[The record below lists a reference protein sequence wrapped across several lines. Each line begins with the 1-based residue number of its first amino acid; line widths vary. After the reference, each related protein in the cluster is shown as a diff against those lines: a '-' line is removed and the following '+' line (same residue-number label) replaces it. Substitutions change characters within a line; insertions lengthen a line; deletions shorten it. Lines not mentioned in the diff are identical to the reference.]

1 MTRRKILTALTFVVL
16 ATLASIGSAQAQG
29 SAAQPADPWPRQ
41 FKLNNATALVY
52 QPQVESWE
60 NNMLNFRAVVSVTPS
75 GSKQEILGVI
85 WAAART
91 QVNRVTRI
99 VVLEDI
105 KLTKSNFPTL
115 ADNGASYMRALQQQS
130 VASQRTISLDRLQAA
145 LVNSEGPKPAPVVVN
160 NDPPQIII
168 AYAPSILV
176 SISGN
181 PIVRPVAG
189 TAFERV
195 INTEALMLQP
205 QGGGN
210 YYLHVYDGWMSAG
223 VITGPWSRATTS
235 PTGIDEVAT
244 SLAKTGQVD
253 LLDGGNMQPKPSLA
267 KATPAI
273 YVSQTPTEMLVF
285 QGEPSFT
292 PIAGTNLQWATN
304 TTADVI
310 LDTGSGNYYILVAGR
325 WYRAPALTGAG
336 PWTYVASNA
345 LPADFKRIPVNSPAG
360 VVLASVAG
368 TPQAQEAL
376 IANSIPQTATI
387 PLVNGPKF
395 SPVFD
400 GAPQFH
406 PIQSTTLQY
415 VVNSPTPII
424 RVDANTYYALTA
436 GVWFVATSVNGPWA
450 VATYVPPVIY
460 SIPPSSR
467 LYYVTYVKVYGST
480 DKVVYVGYTPG
491 YMGTVVSP
499 DGVVVYG
506 TGYVYDPWVG
516 TVYYPV
522 PVTYGVMAQ
531 PVYNPAVGMAFG
543 FAMGVTA
550 AAMTASYY
558 HPIYYPVYYHPGYYP
573 YYGVPCCGSVSG
585 NVYGQWGNTAY
596 SGTRTYYNNY
606 GGAYGTQASGTY
618 SNYATGTTGSYQGG
632 RSYDPYTGQAQAGY
646 DRTFN
651 TTAGGSGNVER
662 GETYNTAT
670 GRYAYG
676 SSVQATGAEG
686 RTISSDTGAV
696 SNPETGQAAAGRQT
710 TVSNPST
717 GASKTTTSAA
727 GVGPGGAAAGRQ
739 TTYTNPTTGKTETYS
754 AATVNNNHYADVNG
768 NVYKN
773 TGDGWQKY
781 DTSTTP
787 APSSSP
793 SQPRSSSTLGST
805 SQQPRSTGSWQS
817 AGGDTSWA
825 DREQQARNQGEDRF
839 SSFSQSQAGA
849 PGSTGES
856 RFDSGEGGLGSRFS
870 GGGGGGWADRL
881 GAGAGGAG
889 RFGGGGFG
897 GFRGRR

>member
-1 MTRRKILTALTFVVL
+1 MTSRKIFPAIAFVFLGALAWINL
-16 ATLASIGSAQAQG
+16 AGAQG
-29 SAAQPADPWPRQ
+29 NGAKPADPWPRQ
-41 FKLNNATALVY
+41 FKLSNATALVY
-52 QPQVESWE
+52 QPQVDSWE
-60 NNMLNFRAVVSVTPS
+60 NNMLNFRAVVSITPS

-85 WAAART
+85 WATTRT
-91 QVNRVTRI
+91 QVNRVSRI

-115 ADNGASYMRALQQQS
+115 PDQGAAYMRALQQRS
-130 VASQRTISLDRLQAA
+130 VPSQKTISLDRLQAS
-145 LVNSEGPKPAPVVVN
+145 LVATGNVQPATVAVN

-176 SISGN
+176 SVSGS
-181 PIVRPVAG
+181 PIVRPVTG
-189 TAFERV
+189 TTFERV
-195 INTEALMLQP
+195 INTEALMLQS

-223 VITGPWSRATTS
+223 SIMGPWSRATTS
-235 PTGIDEVAT
+235 PAGIDQVAT

-253 LLDGGNMQPKPSLA
+253 MLDGGNMQPKPSLA
-267 KATPAI
+267 KATPTV
-273 YVSQTPTEMLVF
+273 YVSQTPAEMLVF
-285 QGEPSFT
+285 QGQPSFT
-292 PIAGTNLQWATN
+292 PIAGTSLQWASN

-310 LDTGSGNYYILVAGR
+310 LDTGSGNYYILVAAR

-336 PWTYVASNA
+336 PWTYVASNT
-345 LPADFKRIPVNSPAG
+345 LPADFSGIPVNSPAG

-387 PLVNGPKF
+387 QLVNGPKF
-395 SPVFD
+395 TPVFD
-400 GAPQFH
+400 GAPQFQ

-436 GVWFVATSVNGPWA
+436 GVWFSAPSVTGPWV
-450 VATYVPPVIY
+450 VATYVPAVIY
-460 SIPPSSR
+460 TIPPSSR
-467 LYYVTYVKVYGST
+467 LYYVIYVKVYGAT

-491 YMGTVVSP
+491 YMGTVVSS
-499 DGVVVYG
+499 DGVVVFG
-506 TGYVYDPWVG
+506 TGYSYQPWVG

-618 SNYATGTTGSYQGG
+618 TNYATGTTGSYQGG
-632 RSYDPYTGQAQAGY
+632 RSYNPYTGQAQAGY
-646 DRTFN
+646 DRSFN
-651 TTAGGSGNVER
+651 TTAGGSGNVAR

-710 TVSNPST
+710 TVSNPNT

-727 GVGPGGAAAGRQ
+727 GAGPGGAGAARQ
-739 TTYTNPTTGKTETYS
+739 TTYTNPTTGKTETYG
-754 AATVNNNHYADVNG
+754 AAKVNNNYYADVNG

-787 APSSSP
+787 APSSSA
-793 SQPRSSSTLGST
+793 SQPHPSTT
-805 SQQPRSTGSWQS
+805 ASQQPRSTGNWQS

-825 DREQQARNQGEDRF
+825 DREQQARTQGENRF
-839 SSFSQSQAGA
+839 SNFSQSQAG
-849 PGSTGES
+849 
-856 RFDSGEGGLGSRFS
+856 GLGTSENRLGSGS
-870 GGGGGGWADRL
+870 GGGSGWADRL
-881 GAGAGGAG
+881 GGAGGGGAG
-889 RFGGGGFG
+889 RFTGGGG

>member
-1 MTRRKILTALTFVVL
+1 MTSRRFIVVALVMV
-16 ATLASIGSAQAQG
+16 SAWVWTSPALAQG
-29 SAAQPADPWPRQ
+29 NGGQPADPWPRQ

-52 QPQVESWE
+52 QPQVDSWE
-60 NNMLNFRAVVSVTPS
+60 NNMLNFRAVVSITPS
-75 GSKQEILGVI
+75 GSKQETLGVI
-85 WAAART
+85 WATART

-130 VASQRTISLDRLQAA
+130 IPSQRTISLDRLQAS

-168 AYAPSILV
+168 AYAPAILV

-181 PIVRPVAG
+181 PVVRPVPA
-189 TAFERV
+189 TSFERV
-195 INTEALMLQP
+195 INTEGVLLQP

-223 VITGPWSRATTS
+223 AITGPWSRAMTL
-235 PTGIDEVAT
+235 PAGIDQVAT
-244 SLAKTGQVD
+244 GLAKTGQVD

-292 PIAGTNLQWATN
+292 PITSTNLQWATN

-310 LDTGSGNYYILVAGR
+310 LDKSSGDYYILIAGR
-325 WYRAPALTGAG
+325 WYRAPALTSAG
-336 PWTYVASNA
+336 PWSYVASNT

-395 SPVFD
+395 TPVFD
-400 GAPQFH
+400 GAPQFQ
-406 PIQSTTLQY
+406 PIPSTTLQY

-436 GVWFVATSVNGPWA
+436 GVWFVATSVKGPWA

-460 SIPPSSR
+460 TIPPSSR

-531 PVYNPAVGMAFG
+531 PVNNPSVGMAFG

-618 SNYATGTTGSYQGG
+618 TNYATGTTGTYQGG

-651 TTAGGSGNVER
+651 TTAGGSGSVER
-662 GETYNTAT
+662 GDTYNTAT

-676 SSVQATGAEG
+676 SDVQATGAQG
-686 RTISSDTGAV
+686 RTISSETGAV

-710 TVSNPST
+710 TVSNPNT

-727 GVGPGGAAAGRQ
+727 GVGPGGEGAGRQ
-739 TTYTNPTTGKTETYS
+739 TTYTNPTTGKTETYG

-781 DTSTTP
+781 DTGSTP
-787 APSSSP
+787 APSSSA

-825 DREQQARNQGEDRF
+825 DREQQARTQGEDRF
-839 SSFSQSQAGA
+839 NSFSQSQAGGL
-849 PGSTGES
+849 GSTGES
-856 RFDSGEGGLGSRFS
+856 RFGSGESGLGSRFS
-870 GGGGGGWADRL
+870 GGGGGGWADRF

-889 RFGGGGFG
+889 RFGGGGF
-897 GFRGRR
+897 RRR

>member
-1 MTRRKILTALTFVVL
+1 MTIRRILAAIAIVVLGALTS
-16 ATLASIGSAQAQG
+16 ASPVRAQG
-29 SAAQPADPWPRQ
+29 NEAQPADPWPRQ
-41 FKLNNATALVY
+41 IKLNNATALVY
-52 QPQVESWE
+52 QPQVDSWE
-60 NNMLNFRAVVSVTPS
+60 NNMLNFRAVVSITPT

-85 WAAART
+85 WATART

-115 ADNGASYMRALQQQS
+115 PDNGAAYMRTLQQQS
-130 VASQRTISLDRLQAA
+130 VPSQRTISLDRLQAS
-145 LVNSEGPKPAPVVVN
+145 LVNSEGPKPPPVVVN

-223 VITGPWSRATTS
+223 AITGPWSRATNS
-235 PTGIDEVAT
+235 PAGIDQVAT
-244 SLAKTGQVD
+244 NLAKTGQVD

-267 KATPAI
+267 KATPTI
-273 YVSQTPTEMLVF
+273 YVSQTATEMLVF

-310 LDTGSGNYYILVAGR
+310 LDTGSANYYILVAGR

-336 PWTYVASNA
+336 PWTYVASNT

-395 SPVFD
+395 TPVFD
-400 GAPQFH
+400 GTPQFQ
-406 PIQSTTLQY
+406 PIQGTTLQY

-436 GVWFVATSVNGPWA
+436 GVWFVAASMKGPWA

-460 SIPPSSR
+460 TIPPSSR

-573 YYGVPCCGSVSG
+573 YYGPPCCGSVSG

-618 SNYATGTTGSYQGG
+618 TNYATGTTGSYQGG
-632 RSYDPYTGQAQAGY
+632 RSYNPYTGQAQAGY

-651 TTAGGSGNVER
+651 TTAGGSGSVER

-686 RTISSDTGAV
+686 RTISSETGAV

-710 TVSNPST
+710 TVSNPNT
-717 GASKTTTSAA
+717 GASKTTTSAT
-727 GVGPGGAAAGRQ
+727 GVGPGGAGAGRQ
-739 TTYTNPTTGKTETYS
+739 TTYTNPTTGKTETYG
-754 AATVNNNHYADVNG
+754 AAKVNNNYYADVNG

-787 APSSSP
+787 APSSS
-793 SQPRSSSTLGST
+793 STQSRQSSTLSST
-805 SQQPRSTGSWQS
+805 SQQPRSTGSWQN
-817 AGGDTSWA
+817 AGADTSWA
-825 DREQQARNQGEDRF
+825 DREQQARTQGEDRF
-839 SSFSQSQAGA
+839 NSFSQNQAGGL
-849 PGSTGES
+849 GSTGES
-856 RFDSGEGGLGSRFS
+856 RFGSGEGSLGSRFG

-889 RFGGGGFG
+889 RFGGGGF
-897 GFRGRR
+897 RRR

>member
-1 MTRRKILTALTFVVL
+1 MTNRKILVAIAFVVL
-16 ATLASIGSAQAQG
+16 GTLAWTSPARAAQG
-29 SAAQPADPWPRQ
+29 NAGQPADPWPRQ
-41 FKLNNATALVY
+41 FKLKNATALVY
-52 QPQVESWE
+52 QPQVDSWE
-60 NNMLNFRAVVSVTPS
+60 NNMLNFRAVVSITPS

-85 WAAART
+85 WATART
-91 QVNRVTRI
+91 QVNRVSRI

-115 ADNGASYMRALQQQS
+115 PDQGASYMRALQQQS
-130 VASQRTISLDRLQAA
+130 VPSQRTISLDRLQAS
-145 LVNSEGPKPAPVVVN
+145 LVASGNVQPATVPVN

-168 AYAPSILV
+168 AQAPAILV

-181 PIVRPVAG
+181 PIVRPVAS

-223 VITGPWSRATTS
+223 AITGPWSRATTS
-235 PTGIDEVAT
+235 PTGIDQVAT
-244 SLAKTGQVD
+244 NLAKTGQVD
-253 LLDGGNMQPKPSLA
+253 MLDGGNMQPKPSLA
-267 KATPAI
+267 KATPTV
-273 YVSQTPTEMLVF
+273 YVSQTPAEMLVF
-285 QGEPSFT
+285 QGAPNFT
-292 PIAGTNLQWATN
+292 PIAGTSLQWASN

-336 PWTYVASNA
+336 PWTYVASNT
-345 LPADFKRIPVNSPAG
+345 LPADFSRIPVDSPAG

-368 TPQAQEAL
+368 TPQAKEAL

-387 PLVNGPKF
+387 QLVNGPKL

-400 GAPQFH
+400 GTPQFQ

-415 VVNSPTPII
+415 VANSPTPII

-436 GVWFVATSVNGPWA
+436 GVWFSAPSVTGPWV
-450 VATYVPPVIY
+450 VATYVPAVIY
-460 SIPPSSR
+460 TIPPSSR
-467 LYYVTYVKVYGST
+467 LYYVTYVKVYGAT

-491 YMGTVVSP
+491 YMGTVVSS
-499 DGVVVYG
+499 DGVVVFG
-506 TGYVYDPWVG
+506 TGYPYQPWVG

-596 SGTRTYYNNY
+596 SGSRTYYNNY

-618 SNYATGTTGSYQGG
+618 TNYATGTTGSYQGG
-632 RSYDPYTGQAQAGY
+632 RSYNPYTGQAQAGY

-651 TTAGGSGNVER
+651 TTAGGSGNVAR

-710 TVSNPST
+710 TVSNPNT
-717 GASKTTTSAA
+717 GASKTTTTAA
-727 GVGPGGAAAGRQ
+727 GVGPGGTAAGRQ
-739 TTYTNPTTGKTETYS
+739 TTYTNPTTGKTETYG
-754 AATVNNNHYADVNG
+754 AAKVGNNYYADANG

-781 DTSTTP
+781 DTSSSP
-787 APSSSP
+787 APASS
-793 SQPRSSSTLGST
+793 SQPRSSSTLNST

-825 DREQQARNQGEDRF
+825 DREQQARTQGEDRF
-839 SSFSQSQAGA
+839 SSFSQSQSGGL
-849 PGSTGES
+849 GSTGES
-856 RFDSGEGGLGSRFS
+856 RFGS
-870 GGGGGGWADRL
+870 GGGGWADRF

-889 RFGGGGFG
+889 RFGGGGE
-897 GFRGRR
+897 FRGRR

>member
-1 MTRRKILTALTFVVL
+1 MTRRKNLVAFTFVVL
-16 ATLASIGSAQAQG
+16 VTLASIGLAQAQG
-29 SAAQPADPWPRQ
+29 NGAQPADPWPRQ
-41 FKLNNATALVY
+41 FKLSNATALVY
-52 QPQVESWE
+52 QPQVDSWE
-60 NNMLNFRAVVSVTPS
+60 NNMLNFRAVVSITPN
-75 GSKQEILGVI
+75 GAKQEILGVI
-85 WAAART
+85 WATART
-91 QVNRVTRI
+91 QVNRVSRI

-115 ADNGASYMRALQQQS
+115 PDNGAAYMRALQQQS
-130 VASQRTISLDRLQAA
+130 VPSQKTISLDRLQAS
-145 LVNSEGPKPAPVVVN
+145 LVATGNIQPPTVVVN

-168 AYAPSILV
+168 AYAPSVLV

-223 VITGPWSRATTS
+223 AITGPWSRATSS
-235 PTGIDEVAT
+235 PASIDQVAT
-244 SLAKTGQVD
+244 NLAKTGQVD
-253 LLDGGNMQPKPSLA
+253 MLDGGNMQPKPSLA
-267 KATPAI
+267 KATPTI

-285 QGEPSFT
+285 QGQPSFT
-292 PIAGTNLQWATN
+292 PITGTSLQWASN

-325 WYRAPALTGAG
+325 WYRAPALTSAG
-336 PWTYVASNA
+336 PWTYVASNT
-345 LPADFKRIPVNSPAG
+345 LPADFKRIPANSPAG

-387 PLVNGPKF
+387 QLVNGPKF
-395 SPVFD
+395 TPVFD
-400 GAPQFH
+400 GPPQFQ
-406 PIQSTTLQY
+406 PIPSTTLQY

-424 RVDANTYYALTA
+424 LVDANTYYALTA
-436 GVWFVATSVNGPWA
+436 GVWFTAPSVTGPWV
-450 VATYVPPVIY
+450 VATYVPAMIY
-460 SIPPSSR
+460 TIPPSSR
-467 LYYVTYVKVYGST
+467 LYYVTYVKVYGAT

-491 YMGTVVSP
+491 YMGTVVSA
-499 DGVVVYG
+499 DGVVVFG
-506 TGYVYDPWVG
+506 TGYPYQPWVG

-606 GGAYGTQASGTY
+606 GGAYGTTASGTY
-618 SNYATGTTGSYQGG
+618 TNYATGTTGSYQGG
-632 RSYDPYTGQAQAGY
+632 RSYNPYTGQAQAGY

-651 TTAGGSGNVER
+651 TTAGGSGNVAR

-686 RTISSDTGAV
+686 RTISSDAGAV
-696 SNPETGQAAAGRQT
+696 SNPETGQAGAGRQT
-710 TVSNPST
+710 TVSNPNT

-727 GVGPGGAAAGRQ
+727 GIGPGGAGAGRQ
-739 TTYTNPTTGKTETYS
+739 TTYTNPTTGKTETYG
-754 AATVNNNHYADVNG
+754 AAKVNNNYYADANG

-773 TGDGWQKY
+773 TGNGWQKY
-781 DTSTTP
+781 NTSTTP
-787 APSSSP
+787 A
-793 SQPRSSSTLGST
+793 SSSTLGST
-805 SQQPRSTGSWQS
+805 SQQSRTTGSWQN

-825 DREQQARNQGEDRF
+825 DREQQARAQGEDRF
-839 SSFSQSQAGA
+839 NSFSQSQAG
-849 PGSTGES
+849 GLSSTSES
-856 RFDSGEGGLGSRFS
+856 RFGSGSGGFS
-870 GGGGGGWADRL
+870 DGGGGGWADRF

-889 RFGGGGFG
+889 RFGGGGF
-897 GFRGRR
+897 RRR

>member
-1 MTRRKILTALTFVVL
+1 
-16 ATLASIGSAQAQG
+16 
-29 SAAQPADPWPRQ
+29 
-41 FKLNNATALVY
+41 
-52 QPQVESWE
+52 
-60 NNMLNFRAVVSVTPS
+60 
-75 GSKQEILGVI
+75 
-85 WAAART
+85 
-91 QVNRVTRI
+91 
-99 VVLEDI
+99 
-105 KLTKSNFPTL
+105 
-115 ADNGASYMRALQQQS
+115 
-130 VASQRTISLDRLQAA
+130 
-145 LVNSEGPKPAPVVVN
+145 
-160 NDPPQIII
+160 
-168 AYAPSILV
+168 
-176 SISGN
+176 
-181 PIVRPVAG
+181 
-189 TAFERV
+189 
-195 INTEALMLQP
+195 
-205 QGGGN
+205 
-210 YYLHVYDGWMSAG
+210 MSAG
-223 VITGPWSRATTS
+223 AITGPWSRAMTL
-235 PTGIDEVAT
+235 PAGIDQVAT
-244 SLAKTGQVD
+244 GLAKTGQVD

-292 PIAGTNLQWATN
+292 PITSTNLQWATN

-310 LDTGSGNYYILVAGR
+310 LDKSSGDYYILIAGR
-325 WYRAPALTGAG
+325 WYRAPALTNAG
-336 PWTYVASNA
+336 PWSYVASNT

-395 SPVFD
+395 TPVFD
-400 GAPQFH
+400 GAPQFQ
-406 PIQSTTLQY
+406 PIPSTTLQY

-436 GVWFVATSVNGPWA
+436 GVWFVATSVKGPWA

-460 SIPPSSR
+460 TIPPSSR

-531 PVYNPAVGMAFG
+531 PVNNPSVGMAFG

-596 SGTRTYYNNY
+596 SGTRTY
-606 GGAYGTQASGTY
+606 T
-618 SNYATGTTGSYQGG
+618 NYATGTTGTYQGG

-651 TTAGGSGNVER
+651 TTAGGSGSVER
-662 GETYNTAT
+662 GDTYNTAT

-676 SSVQATGAEG
+676 SDVQATGAQG
-686 RTISSDTGAV
+686 RTISSETGAV

-710 TVSNPST
+710 TVSNPNT
-717 GASKTTTSAA
+717 GASKTTTSAT
-727 GVGPGGAAAGRQ
+727 GVGPAGAGAGRQ
-739 TTYTNPTTGKTETYS
+739 TTYTNPTTGKTETYG
-754 AATVNNNHYADVNG
+754 AAKVNNNYYADVNG

-781 DTSTTP
+781 DAGTTQAT
-787 APSSSP
+787 APSSS
-793 SQPRSSSTLGST
+793 QPRG
-805 SQQPRSTGSWQS
+805 TGSWQG

-825 DREQQARNQGEDRF
+825 DREQQARTQGEDRF
-839 SSFSQSQAGA
+839 NSFSQSQAGGL
-849 PGSTGES
+849 GSTGES
-856 RFDSGEGGLGSRFS
+856 RFGSGESGLGSRFS
-870 GGGGGGWADRL
+870 GGGGGGWADRF

-889 RFGGGGFG
+889 RFGGGGF
-897 GFRGRR
+897 RRR

>member
-1 MTRRKILTALTFVVL
+1 MTNRKILVAIAFVVL
-16 ATLASIGSAQAQG
+16 GAMALTNPAWAQG
-29 SAAQPADPWPRQ
+29 NGAQPADPWPRQ
-41 FKLNNATALVY
+41 FKLSNATALVY
-52 QPQVESWE
+52 QPQVDSWE
-60 NNMLNFRAVVSVTPS
+60 NSMLNFRAVVSITPS

-85 WAAART
+85 WATART
-91 QVNRVTRI
+91 QVNRVSRI

-105 KLTKSNFPTL
+105 KLAKSSFPTL
-115 ADNGASYMRALQQQS
+115 PDQGAAYMRALQQQS
-130 VASQRTISLDRLQAA
+130 VPSQRTISLDRLQAS
-145 LVNSEGPKPAPVVVN
+145 LVASGNVHPATVVVN

-168 AYAPSILV
+168 AQAPAILV
-176 SISGN
+176 SISGS
-181 PIVRPVAG
+181 PVVRPVSG
-189 TAFERV
+189 TNFQRV
-195 INTEALMLQP
+195 INTEALMLSP
-205 QGGGN
+205 QGDSN
-210 YYLHVYDGWMSAG
+210 YYLHVYDGWVYASA
-223 VITGPWSRATTS
+223 IAGPWSRATTS
-235 PTGIDEVAT
+235 PAGIDQVAT
-244 SLAKTGQVD
+244 NLAKTGQVD

-267 KATPAI
+267 KATPTI
-273 YVSQTPTEMLVF
+273 YVSQTPAEMLVF
-285 QGEPSFT
+285 QGAPNFT
-292 PIAGTNLQWATN
+292 PIAGTSLQWATN

-310 LDTGSGNYYILVAGR
+310 LATGSSNYYILVAGR
-325 WYRAPALTGAG
+325 WYKAPALTGAG
-336 PWTYVASNA
+336 PWTYVASNT
-345 LPADFKRIPVNSPAG
+345 LPADFTRIPVNSPAG

-368 TPQAQEAL
+368 TPQAKEAL

-387 PLVNGPKF
+387 QRVNGPKF

-400 GAPQFH
+400 GAPQFQ
-406 PIQSTTLQY
+406 PIQGTPLQY

-436 GVWFVATSVNGPWA
+436 GVWFSATSVSGPWV
-450 VATYVPPVIY
+450 VAIYVPAVIY
-460 SIPPSSR
+460 TIPPSSR

-480 DKVVYVGYTPG
+480 EKVVYVGYTPG
-491 YMGTVVSP
+491 YMGTVVAP
-499 DGVVVYG
+499 DGVVVFG
-506 TGYVYDPWVG
+506 TGYTYQPWVG

-558 HPIYYPVYYHPGYYP
+558 HPIYYPAYYHPGYYP
-573 YYGVPCCGSVSG
+573 YYGVPCCGSVTG

-618 SNYATGTTGSYQGG
+618 TNYATGTTGSYQGG
-632 RSYDPYTGQAQAGY
+632 RSYNPYTGQAQAGY

-651 TTAGGSGNVER
+651 TTAGGSGNVAR

-676 SSVQATGAEG
+676 SSVQATGAQG

-696 SNPETGQAAAGRQT
+696 SNPQTGQAAAGRQT
-710 TVSNPST
+710 TLTDPNT
-717 GASKTTTSAA
+717 GASKTTTTAA
-727 GVGPGGAAAGRQ
+727 GAGPGGTAAGRQ
-739 TTYTNPTTGKTETYS
+739 TTYTNPTTGKTETYG
-754 AATVNNNHYADVNG
+754 AAKVGNNYYADANG

-787 APSSSP
+787 APSSST
-793 SQPRSSSTLGST
+793 SQPRPSTTT
-805 SQQPRSTGSWQS
+805 SQQPRSSGSWQS

-825 DREQQARNQGEDRF
+825 DREQQARGQGEDRF
-839 SSFSQSQAGA
+839 NSFSQSQAGGL
-849 PGSTGES
+849 GSTES
-856 RFDSGEGGLGSRFS
+856 RFGSGASGSGDRFS
-870 GGGGGGWADRL
+870 GGGGGGWADRF
-881 GAGAGGAG
+881 GGGGDAG
-889 RFGGGGFG
+889 RFGGGG

>member
-1 MTRRKILTALTFVVL
+1 MTNRKILVAIVFVVL
-16 ATLASIGSAQAQG
+16 GTLAWTSPARAAQG
-29 SAAQPADPWPRQ
+29 NAGQPADPWPRQ
-41 FKLNNATALVY
+41 FKLKNATALVY
-52 QPQVESWE
+52 QPQVDSWE
-60 NNMLNFRAVVSVTPS
+60 NNMLNFRAVVSITPS

-85 WAAART
+85 WATART
-91 QVNRVTRI
+91 QVNRVSRI

-115 ADNGASYMRALQQQS
+115 PDQGASYMRALQQQS
-130 VASQRTISLDRLQAA
+130 VPSQRTIALDRLQAS
-145 LVNSEGPKPAPVVVN
+145 LVASGNVQPATVPVN

-168 AYAPSILV
+168 AQAPAILV

-181 PIVRPVAG
+181 PIVRPVAS

-223 VITGPWSRATTS
+223 AITGPWSRATTS
-235 PTGIDEVAT
+235 PTGIDQVAT
-244 SLAKTGQVD
+244 NLAKTGQVD
-253 LLDGGNMQPKPSLA
+253 MLDGGNMQPKPSLA
-267 KATPAI
+267 KATPTV
-273 YVSQTPTEMLVF
+273 YVSQTPAEMLVF
-285 QGEPSFT
+285 QGAPNFT
-292 PIAGTNLQWATN
+292 PIAGTSLQWASN

-336 PWTYVASNA
+336 PWTYVASNT
-345 LPADFKRIPVNSPAG
+345 LPADFSRIPVDSPAG

-368 TPQAQEAL
+368 TPQAKEAL

-387 PLVNGPKF
+387 QLVNGPKL

-400 GAPQFH
+400 GTPQFQ

-415 VVNSPTPII
+415 VANSPTPII

-436 GVWFVATSVNGPWA
+436 GVWFSAPSVTGPWV
-450 VATYVPPVIY
+450 VATYVPAVIY
-460 SIPPSSR
+460 TIPPSSR
-467 LYYVTYVKVYGST
+467 LYYVTYVKVYGAT

-491 YMGTVVSP
+491 YMGTVVSS
-499 DGVVVYG
+499 DGVVVFG
-506 TGYVYDPWVG
+506 TGYPYQPWVG

-618 SNYATGTTGSYQGG
+618 TNYATGTTGSYQGG
-632 RSYDPYTGQAQAGY
+632 RSYNPYTGQAQAGY

-651 TTAGGSGNVER
+651 TTAGGSGNVAR

-710 TVSNPST
+710 TVSNPNT
-717 GASKTTTSAA
+717 GASKTTTTAA
-727 GVGPGGAAAGRQ
+727 GVGPGGTAAGRQ
-739 TTYTNPTTGKTETYS
+739 TTYTNPTTGKTETYG
-754 AATVNNNHYADVNG
+754 AAKVGNNYYADANG

-781 DTSTTP
+781 DTSSSP
-787 APSSSP
+787 APASS
-793 SQPRSSSTLGST
+793 SQPRSSSTLNST

-825 DREQQARNQGEDRF
+825 DREQQARTQGEDRF
-839 SSFSQSQAGA
+839 SSFSQSQSGGL
-849 PGSTGES
+849 GSTGES
-856 RFDSGEGGLGSRFS
+856 RFGS
-870 GGGGGGWADRL
+870 GGGGWADRF

-889 RFGGGGFG
+889 RFGGGG

>member
-1 MTRRKILTALTFVVL
+1 MTSTKTLTAFTFVVL

-29 SAAQPADPWPRQ
+29 NGAQPADPWPRQ
-41 FKLNNATALVY
+41 FKLSNATALVY
-52 QPQVESWE
+52 QPQVDSWE
-60 NNMLNFRAVVSVTPS
+60 NNMLNFRAVVSITPN
-75 GSKQEILGVI
+75 GAKQEILGVI
-85 WAAART
+85 WATART
-91 QVNRVTRI
+91 QVNRVSRI

-115 ADNGASYMRALQQQS
+115 PDNGAAYMRALQQQS
-130 VASQRTISLDRLQAA
+130 FPSQKTISLDRLQVS
-145 LVNSEGPKPAPVVVN
+145 LVATGNIQPPTVVVN

-205 QGGGN
+205 QGSGN
-210 YYLHVYDGWMSAG
+210 YYLHVYDGWMSASA
-223 VITGPWSRATTS
+223 ITGPWSRATTS
-235 PTGIDEVAT
+235 PTGIDQVAT
-244 SLAKTGQVD
+244 NLAKTGQVD
-253 LLDGGNMQPKPSLA
+253 MLDGGNMQPKPSLA
-267 KATPAI
+267 KAAPTI

-285 QGEPSFT
+285 QGQPSFT
-292 PIAGTNLQWATN
+292 PITGTSLQWASN

-310 LDTGSGNYYILVAGR
+310 LDTGGGNYYILVAGR

-345 LPADFKRIPVNSPAG
+345 LPADFKRIPINSPAG

-387 PLVNGPKF
+387 QLVNGPKF
-395 SPVFD
+395 TPVFD
-400 GAPQFH
+400 GAPQFQ
-406 PIQSTTLQY
+406 PIPSTTLQY
-415 VVNSPTPII
+415 VVNSPAPII

-436 GVWFVATSVNGPWA
+436 GVWFTAPSVTGPWVVATSVPA
-450 VATYVPPVIY
+450 AIY
-460 SIPPSSR
+460 TIPPSSR
-467 LYYVTYVKVYGST
+467 LYYVTYVKVYGAT

-491 YMGTVVSP
+491 YMGTVVSS

-596 SGTRTYYNNY
+596 SGTRTYYNNN

-618 SNYATGTTGSYQGG
+618 TNYATGTTGSYQGG
-632 RSYDPYTGQAQAGY
+632 RSYNPYTGQAQAGY

-651 TTAGGSGNVER
+651 TTAGGSGSVAR

-686 RTISSDTGAV
+686 RTISSDAGAV

-710 TVSNPST
+710 TVSNPNT

-727 GVGPGGAAAGRQ
+727 GVGPGGAGAGRQ
-739 TTYTNPTTGKTETYS
+739 TTYTNPNTGKTETYG
-754 AATVNNNHYADVNG
+754 AAKVNNNYYADVNG

-773 TGDGWQKY
+773 TGNGWQKY
-781 DTSTTP
+781 DTSTP
-787 APSSSP
+787 APSSSA
-793 SQPRSSSTLGST
+793 SQSRSSSTLSST
-805 SQQPRSTGSWQS
+805 SHQPGTTGSWQN

-825 DREQQARNQGEDRF
+825 DREQQARTQGEDRF
-839 SSFSQSQAGA
+839 NSFSQSQAGG
-849 PGSTGES
+849 PGGTES
-856 RFDSGEGGLGSRFS
+856 RFGSGEGGSGSRFS
-870 GGGGGGWADRL
+870 GGGGGGWADRF
-881 GAGAGGAG
+881 GAGAEGAAG
-889 RFGGGGFG
+889 RFSGGGF
-897 GFRGRR
+897 RRR

>member
-1 MTRRKILTALTFVVL
+1 MTSRKILVAIAFVVL
-16 ATLASIGSAQAQG
+16 GTLAWTSPARAAQG
-29 SAAQPADPWPRQ
+29 NAGQPADPWPRQ
-41 FKLNNATALVY
+41 FKLKNATALVY
-52 QPQVESWE
+52 QPQVDSWE
-60 NNMLNFRAVVSVTPS
+60 NNMLNFRAVVSITPS

-85 WAAART
+85 WATART
-91 QVNRVTRI
+91 QVNRVSRI

-115 ADNGASYMRALQQQS
+115 PDQGASYMRALQQQS
-130 VASQRTISLDRLQAA
+130 VPSQRTIALDRLQAS
-145 LVNSEGPKPAPVVVN
+145 LVASENVQPATVPVN

-168 AYAPSILV
+168 AEAPAILV

-181 PIVRPVAG
+181 PIVRPVAS

-223 VITGPWSRATTS
+223 AITGPWSRATTS
-235 PTGIDEVAT
+235 PTGIDQVAT
-244 SLAKTGQVD
+244 NLAKTGQVD
-253 LLDGGNMQPKPSLA
+253 MLDGGNMQPKPSLA
-267 KATPAI
+267 KATPTV
-273 YVSQTPTEMLVF
+273 YVSQTPAEMLVF
-285 QGEPSFT
+285 QGAPNFT
-292 PIAGTNLQWATN
+292 PIAGTSLQWASN

-336 PWTYVASNA
+336 PWTYVASNT
-345 LPADFKRIPVNSPAG
+345 LPADFSRIPVDSPAG

-368 TPQAQEAL
+368 TPQAKEAL

-387 PLVNGPKF
+387 QLVNGPKL

-400 GAPQFH
+400 GTPQFQ

-415 VVNSPTPII
+415 VANSPTPII

-436 GVWFVATSVNGPWA
+436 GVWFSAPSVTGPWVVATN
-450 VATYVPPVIY
+450 VPAVIY
-460 SIPPSSR
+460 TIPPSSR
-467 LYYVTYVKVYGST
+467 LYYVTYVKVYGAT

-491 YMGTVVSP
+491 YMGTVVSS
-499 DGVVVYG
+499 DGVVVFG
-506 TGYVYDPWVG
+506 TGYPYQPWVG

-618 SNYATGTTGSYQGG
+618 TNYATGTTGSYQGG
-632 RSYDPYTGQAQAGY
+632 RSYNPYTGQAQAGY

-651 TTAGGSGNVER
+651 TTAGGSGNVAR

-710 TVSNPST
+710 TVSNPNT
-717 GASKTTTSAA
+717 GASKTTTTAA
-727 GVGPGGAAAGRQ
+727 GVGPGGTAAGRQ
-739 TTYTNPTTGKTETYS
+739 TTYTNPTTGKTETYG
-754 AATVNNNHYADVNG
+754 AAKVGNNYYADANG

-781 DTSTTP
+781 DTSSSP
-787 APSSSP
+787 APASS
-793 SQPRSSSTLGST
+793 SQPRSSSTLNST

-825 DREQQARNQGEDRF
+825 DREQQARTQGEDRF
-839 SSFSQSQAGA
+839 SSFSQSQSGGL
-849 PGSTGES
+849 GSTGES
-856 RFDSGEGGLGSRFS
+856 RFGS
-870 GGGGGGWADRL
+870 GGGGWADRF

-889 RFGGGGFG
+889 RFGGGGE
-897 GFRGRR
+897 FRGRR

>member
-189 TAFERV
+189 TAFERL

-336 PWTYVASNA
+336 PWTYMASNT

-400 GAPQFH
+400 GAPQFQ

-460 SIPPSSR
+460 TIPPSSR

-550 AAMTASYY
+550 AAMTSSYY

-618 SNYATGTTGSYQGG
+618 TNYATGTTGSYQGG
-632 RSYDPYTGQAQAGY
+632 RSYNPYTGQAQAGY

-686 RTISSDTGAV
+686 RTISSETGAA
-696 SNPETGQAAAGRQT
+696 SNPETGQAGAGRQT

-727 GVGPGGAAAGRQ
+727 GAGPGGAAAGRQ
-739 TTYTNPTTGKTETYS
+739 TTYTNPTTGKTETYG

-773 TGDGWQKY
+773 TDDGWQKY

-793 SQPRSSSTLGST
+793 SQQRSPSTPGST
-805 SQQPRSTGSWQS
+805 SQQARSTGSWQS

-825 DREQQARNQGEDRF
+825 DREQQARTQGEDRF
-839 SSFSQSQAGA
+839 NSFSQNQAGA

-856 RFDSGEGGLGSRFS
+856 RFGSGEGGSGSRFS
-870 GGGGGGWADRL
+870 GGGGGGWADRF

>member
-1 MTRRKILTALTFVVL
+1 MTSRKILVAIAFVVL
-16 ATLASIGSAQAQG
+16 GTLAWTSPARAAQG
-29 SAAQPADPWPRQ
+29 NAGQPADPWPRQ
-41 FKLNNATALVY
+41 FKLKNATALVY
-52 QPQVESWE
+52 QPQVDSWE
-60 NNMLNFRAVVSVTPS
+60 NNMLNFRAVVSITPS

-85 WAAART
+85 WATART
-91 QVNRVTRI
+91 QVNRVSRI

-115 ADNGASYMRALQQQS
+115 PDQGASYMRALQQQS
-130 VASQRTISLDRLQAA
+130 VPSQRTIALDRLQAS
-145 LVNSEGPKPAPVVVN
+145 LVASGNVQPATVPVN

-168 AYAPSILV
+168 AQAPAILV

-181 PIVRPVAG
+181 PIVRPVAS

-223 VITGPWSRATTS
+223 AITGPWSRATTS
-235 PTGIDEVAT
+235 PTGIDQVAT
-244 SLAKTGQVD
+244 NLAKTGQVD
-253 LLDGGNMQPKPSLA
+253 MLDGGNMQPKPSLA
-267 KATPAI
+267 KATPTV
-273 YVSQTPTEMLVF
+273 YVSQTPAEMLVF
-285 QGEPSFT
+285 QGAPNFT
-292 PIAGTNLQWATN
+292 PIAGTSLQWASN

-336 PWTYVASNA
+336 PWTYVASNT
-345 LPADFKRIPVNSPAG
+345 LPADFSRIPVDSPAG

-368 TPQAQEAL
+368 TPQAKEAL

-387 PLVNGPKF
+387 QLVNGPKL

-400 GAPQFH
+400 GTPQFQ

-415 VVNSPTPII
+415 VANSPTPII

-436 GVWFVATSVNGPWA
+436 GVWFSATSVSGPWV
-450 VATYVPPVIY
+450 VATYVPAVIY
-460 SIPPSSR
+460 TIPPSSR
-467 LYYVTYVKVYGST
+467 LYYVTYVKVYGAT

-491 YMGTVVSP
+491 YMGTVVSS
-499 DGVVVYG
+499 DGVVVFG
-506 TGYVYDPWVG
+506 TGYPYQPWVG

-618 SNYATGTTGSYQGG
+618 TNYATGTTGSYQGG
-632 RSYDPYTGQAQAGY
+632 RSYNPYTGQAQAGY

-651 TTAGGSGNVER
+651 TTAGGSGNVAR

-710 TVSNPST
+710 TVSNPNT
-717 GASKTTTSAA
+717 GASKTTTTAA
-727 GVGPGGAAAGRQ
+727 GVGPGGTAAGRQ
-739 TTYTNPTTGKTETYS
+739 TTYTNPTTGKTETYG
-754 AATVNNNHYADVNG
+754 AAKVGNNYYADANG

-781 DTSTTP
+781 DTSSSP
-787 APSSSP
+787 APASS
-793 SQPRSSSTLGST
+793 SQPRSSSTLNST

-825 DREQQARNQGEDRF
+825 DREQQARTQGEDRF
-839 SSFSQSQAGA
+839 SSFSQSQSGGL
-849 PGSTGES
+849 GSTGES
-856 RFDSGEGGLGSRFS
+856 RFGS
-870 GGGGGGWADRL
+870 GGGGWADRF

-889 RFGGGGFG
+889 RFGGGGE
-897 GFRGRR
+897 FRGRR

>member
-189 TAFERV
+189 TAFERL

-336 PWTYVASNA
+336 PWTYMASNT

-400 GAPQFH
+400 GAPQFQ

-460 SIPPSSR
+460 TIPPSSR

-618 SNYATGTTGSYQGG
+618 TNYATGTTGSYQGG
-632 RSYDPYTGQAQAGY
+632 RSYNPYTGQAQAGY

-686 RTISSDTGAV
+686 RTISSETGAA
-696 SNPETGQAAAGRQT
+696 SNPETGQAGAGRQT

-727 GVGPGGAAAGRQ
+727 GAGPGGAAAGRQ
-739 TTYTNPTTGKTETYS
+739 TTYTNPTTGKTETYG

-773 TGDGWQKY
+773 TDDGWQKY

-793 SQPRSSSTLGST
+793 SQQRSPSTPGST
-805 SQQPRSTGSWQS
+805 SQQARSTGSWQS

-825 DREQQARNQGEDRF
+825 DREQQARTQGEDRF
-839 SSFSQSQAGA
+839 NSFSQNQAGA

-856 RFDSGEGGLGSRFS
+856 RFGSGEGGSGSRFS
-870 GGGGGGWADRL
+870 GGGGGGWADRF